1 MFEKLESLYKKY
13 LELTDLISNPEVIA
27 DQASWRKYVKE
38 QSSMKDVVDKY
49 LEYKKVVEDMESA
62 KAVMDDP
69 ELKEIASEE
78 YYSLKEKIPA
88 LEEELKILLLPKDEN
103 DDSNVI
109 IEIRA
114 GAGGEEAALFAYN
127 LYRMYTMYAELKRW
141 EVEIIDI
148 NETEIGGIKEISFMI
163 KGKGAYSRLKFESG
177 VHRVQRVPETE
188 ASGRIHTSTATV
200 AVLPEV
206 EDVEIEINPNDLRID
221 TYRASGAG
229 GQHVN
234 KTSSAIRITHIP
246 TGIVVSCQ
254 NERSQLQN
262 KETAMK
268 MLRSKLYEKQVEERD
283 SQRINTRRLQVGSGA
298 RSEKIRTY
306 NYPQS
311 RVTDHRINYT
321 IYQLETF
328 LNDVEKIAQKIGQ
341 QRAGRN
347 LAIKVYELAKKS
359 VPSCPSNSSTQ
370 LILNK
375 RVVALINLIE
385 TTNEI
390 IAKMNEIAKSMDEYK
405 EVRNMK
411 GVGDRLAPLLIAE
424 IGDIRRFKNAGS
436 LIAYAGID
444 SPPYQS
450 GKYEATNR
458 HISKR
463 GNKYL
468 RKTGFE
474 VMHKIIL

>member
-1 MFEKLESLYKKY
+1 MKYGVGIDVSKGKSTVAILSIEGEVIEMPFDINHDVEDLEKLDKKLQKFSKEDLKIVLEQTGTYHLPILTYLLDKGYCVIAENALKIKKY
-13 LELTDLISNPEVIA
+13 LDRSLRKAKTDKKDSLKLAEYVCDNWYKLKVNFIEEEKYKELRFLSRQYFSLNSMKVQQKVDFSDLTDMLFPG
-27 DQASWRKYVKE
+27 
-38 QSSMKDVVDKY
+38 
-49 LEYKKVVEDMESA
+49 
-62 KAVMDDP
+62 
-69 ELKEIASEE
+69 
-78 YYSLKEKIPA
+78 YYQL
-88 LEEELKILLLPKDEN
+88 LEECNFVVGLKIFEKFSDPK
-103 DDSNVI
+103 I
-109 IEIRA
+109 IR
-114 GAGGEEAALFAYN
+114 
-127 LYRMYTMYAELKRW
+127 K
-141 EVEIIDI
+141 
-148 NETEIGGIKEISFMI
+148 K
-163 KGKGAYSRLKFESG
+163 K
-177 VHRVQRVPETE
+177 
-188 ASGRIHTSTATV
+188 
-200 AVLPEV
+200 
-206 EDVEIEINPNDLRID
+206 
-221 TYRASGAG
+221 
-229 GQHVN
+229 
-234 KTSSAIRITHIP
+234 
-246 TGIVVSCQ
+246 
-254 NERSQLQN
+254 
-262 KETAMK
+262 
-268 MLRSKLYEKQVEERD
+268 
-283 SQRINTRRLQVGSGA
+283 
-298 RSEKIRTY
+298 
-306 NYPQS
+306 
-311 RVTDHRINYT
+311 
-321 IYQLETF
+321 LETF

-474 VMHKIIL
+474 VMQSIKSFCRVDCEVYDYIIKKEAEGKCKKSAKIAGLNKFLRQYYGILKKKYIELGTW

>member
-1 MFEKLESLYKKY
+1 MKYGVGIDISKGKSTVAILSINGEVIEMPFDINHDVEDLEKLDKKLQEFSKEDLKVVLEQTGTYHLPILTYLLDKGYCVIAENALKIKKY
-13 LELTDLISNPEVIA
+13 LDRSLRKAKTDKKDSLKLAEYVCDNWYKLKVNFIEEEKYKELRFLSRQYFSLNSMKVQQKVDFSDLTDMLFPGYYQLLEECNFVVGLKIFEKFSNPEII
-27 DQASWRKYVKE
+27 RK
-38 QSSMKDVVDKY
+38 
-49 LEYKKVVEDMESA
+49 KK
-62 KAVMDDP
+62 
-69 ELKEIASEE
+69 
-78 YYSLKEKIPA
+78 
-88 LEEELKILLLPKDEN
+88 
-103 DDSNVI
+103 
-109 IEIRA
+109 
-114 GAGGEEAALFAYN
+114 
-127 LYRMYTMYAELKRW
+127 
-141 EVEIIDI
+141 
-148 NETEIGGIKEISFMI
+148 
-163 KGKGAYSRLKFESG
+163 
-177 VHRVQRVPETE
+177 
-188 ASGRIHTSTATV
+188 
-200 AVLPEV
+200 
-206 EDVEIEINPNDLRID
+206 
-221 TYRASGAG
+221 
-229 GQHVN
+229 
-234 KTSSAIRITHIP
+234 
-246 TGIVVSCQ
+246 
-254 NERSQLQN
+254 
-262 KETAMK
+262 
-268 MLRSKLYEKQVEERD
+268 
-283 SQRINTRRLQVGSGA
+283 
-298 RSEKIRTY
+298 
-306 NYPQS
+306 
-311 RVTDHRINYT
+311 
-321 IYQLETF
+321 LETF

-405 EVRNMK
+405 EVRNMR

-474 VMHKIIL
+474 VMQSIKSFCRVDCEVYDYIVKKEAEGKCKKSAKIAGLNKFLRQYYGILKKKYIELGTW

>member
-1 MFEKLESLYKKY
+1 MKYGVGIDVSKGKSTVAILSIEGEVIEMPFDINHDVEDLEKLDKKLQKFSKEDLKIVLEQTGTYHLPILTYLLDKEYCVIAENALKIKKY
-13 LELTDLISNPEVIA
+13 LDRSLRKAKTDKKDSLKLAEYACDNWYKLKVNFIEEEKYKELRFLSRQYFSLNSMKVQQKVDFSDLTDMLFPG
-27 DQASWRKYVKE
+27 
-38 QSSMKDVVDKY
+38 
-49 LEYKKVVEDMESA
+49 
-62 KAVMDDP
+62 
-69 ELKEIASEE
+69 
-78 YYSLKEKIPA
+78 YYQL
-88 LEEELKILLLPKDEN
+88 LEECNFVVGLKIFEKFSDPK
-103 DDSNVI
+103 I
-109 IEIRA
+109 IR
-114 GAGGEEAALFAYN
+114 
-127 LYRMYTMYAELKRW
+127 K
-141 EVEIIDI
+141 
-148 NETEIGGIKEISFMI
+148 K
-163 KGKGAYSRLKFESG
+163 K
-177 VHRVQRVPETE
+177 
-188 ASGRIHTSTATV
+188 
-200 AVLPEV
+200 
-206 EDVEIEINPNDLRID
+206 
-221 TYRASGAG
+221 
-229 GQHVN
+229 
-234 KTSSAIRITHIP
+234 
-246 TGIVVSCQ
+246 
-254 NERSQLQN
+254 
-262 KETAMK
+262 
-268 MLRSKLYEKQVEERD
+268 
-283 SQRINTRRLQVGSGA
+283 
-298 RSEKIRTY
+298 
-306 NYPQS
+306 
-311 RVTDHRINYT
+311 
-321 IYQLETF
+321 LETF

-390 IAKMNEIAKSMDEYK
+390 IAKMNEIAKNMDEYK

-474 VMHKIIL
+474 VMQSIKSFCRVDCEVYDYIVKKETEGKCKKSAKIAGLNKFLRQYYGMLKKKYIELGTW

>member
-1 MFEKLESLYKKY
+1 MKYGVGIDVSKGKSTVAILSIEGEVIEMPFDINHDVEDLEKLDKKLQKFSKEDLKIVLEQTGTYHLPILTYLLDKEYCVIAENALKIKKY
-13 LELTDLISNPEVIA
+13 LDRSLRKAKTDKKDSLKLAEYACDNWYKLKVNFIEEEKYKELRFLSRQYFSLNSMKVQQKVDFSDLTDMLFPG
-27 DQASWRKYVKE
+27 
-38 QSSMKDVVDKY
+38 
-49 LEYKKVVEDMESA
+49 
-62 KAVMDDP
+62 
-69 ELKEIASEE
+69 
-78 YYSLKEKIPA
+78 YYQL
-88 LEEELKILLLPKDEN
+88 LEECNFVVGLKIFEKFSDPK
-103 DDSNVI
+103 I
-109 IEIRA
+109 IR
-114 GAGGEEAALFAYN
+114 
-127 LYRMYTMYAELKRW
+127 K
-141 EVEIIDI
+141 
-148 NETEIGGIKEISFMI
+148 K
-163 KGKGAYSRLKFESG
+163 K
-177 VHRVQRVPETE
+177 
-188 ASGRIHTSTATV
+188 
-200 AVLPEV
+200 
-206 EDVEIEINPNDLRID
+206 
-221 TYRASGAG
+221 
-229 GQHVN
+229 
-234 KTSSAIRITHIP
+234 
-246 TGIVVSCQ
+246 
-254 NERSQLQN
+254 
-262 KETAMK
+262 
-268 MLRSKLYEKQVEERD
+268 
-283 SQRINTRRLQVGSGA
+283 
-298 RSEKIRTY
+298 
-306 NYPQS
+306 
-311 RVTDHRINYT
+311 
-321 IYQLETF
+321 LETF

-390 IAKMNEIAKSMDEYK
+390 IAKMNEIAKNMDEYK

-474 VMHKIIL
+474 VMQSIKSFCRVDCEVYDYIIKKEAEGKCKKSAKIAGLNKFLRQYYGILKKKYIELGTW

>member
-1 MFEKLESLYKKY
+1 MKYGVGIDVSKGKSTVAILSIEGEVIEMPFDINHDVEDLEKLDTKLQEFSKEDLKIVLEQTVTYHLPILTYLLDKGYCVIAENALKIKKY
-13 LELTDLISNPEVIA
+13 LDRSLRKAKTDKKDSLKLAEYACDNWYKLKANFIEEEKYKELKFLSRQYFSLNSIKVQQKVDFSDLTDMLFPGYY
-27 DQASWRKYVKE
+27 QL
-38 QSSMKDVVDKY
+38 
-49 LEYKKVVEDMESA
+49 LEECNFIVGLKIFEKFS
-62 KAVMDDP
+62 DP
-69 ELKEIASEE
+69 EIIKKKKLK
-78 YYSLKEKIPA
+78 
-88 LEEELKILLLPKDEN
+88 
-103 DDSNVI
+103 
-109 IEIRA
+109 
-114 GAGGEEAALFAYN
+114 
-127 LYRMYTMYAELKRW
+127 
-141 EVEIIDI
+141 
-148 NETEIGGIKEISFMI
+148 
-163 KGKGAYSRLKFESG
+163 
-177 VHRVQRVPETE
+177 
-188 ASGRIHTSTATV
+188 
-200 AVLPEV
+200 
-206 EDVEIEINPNDLRID
+206 
-221 TYRASGAG
+221 
-229 GQHVN
+229 
-234 KTSSAIRITHIP
+234 
-246 TGIVVSCQ
+246 
-254 NERSQLQN
+254 
-262 KETAMK
+262 
-268 MLRSKLYEKQVEERD
+268 
-283 SQRINTRRLQVGSGA
+283 
-298 RSEKIRTY
+298 
-306 NYPQS
+306 
-311 RVTDHRINYT
+311 
-321 IYQLETF
+321 TF

-341 QRAGRN
+341 KRAGRN

-474 VMHKIIL
+474 VMQSIKSFCRVDCEVYDYIVKKEAEGKCKKSAKIAGLNKFLRQYYGILKKKYIELGTW

>member
-1 MFEKLESLYKKY
+1 MKYGVGIDVSKGKSTVAILSINGEVIEMPFDINHDVEDLEKLDKKLQEFSKEDLKVVLEQTGTYHLPILTYLLDKGYCVIAENALKIKKY
-13 LELTDLISNPEVIA
+13 LDRSLRKAKTDKKDSLKLAEYVCDNWYKLKVNFIEEEKYKELRFLSRQYFSLNSMKVQQKVDFSDLTDMLFPGYYQLLEEYNFVVGLKIFEKFSNPEII
-27 DQASWRKYVKE
+27 RK
-38 QSSMKDVVDKY
+38 
-49 LEYKKVVEDMESA
+49 KK
-62 KAVMDDP
+62 
-69 ELKEIASEE
+69 
-78 YYSLKEKIPA
+78 
-88 LEEELKILLLPKDEN
+88 
-103 DDSNVI
+103 
-109 IEIRA
+109 
-114 GAGGEEAALFAYN
+114 
-127 LYRMYTMYAELKRW
+127 
-141 EVEIIDI
+141 
-148 NETEIGGIKEISFMI
+148 
-163 KGKGAYSRLKFESG
+163 
-177 VHRVQRVPETE
+177 
-188 ASGRIHTSTATV
+188 
-200 AVLPEV
+200 
-206 EDVEIEINPNDLRID
+206 
-221 TYRASGAG
+221 
-229 GQHVN
+229 
-234 KTSSAIRITHIP
+234 
-246 TGIVVSCQ
+246 
-254 NERSQLQN
+254 
-262 KETAMK
+262 
-268 MLRSKLYEKQVEERD
+268 
-283 SQRINTRRLQVGSGA
+283 
-298 RSEKIRTY
+298 
-306 NYPQS
+306 
-311 RVTDHRINYT
+311 
-321 IYQLETF
+321 LETF

-405 EVRNMK
+405 EVRNMR

-474 VMHKIIL
+474 VMQSIKSFCRVDCEVYDYIVKKEAEGKCKKSAKIAGLNKFLRQYYGILKKKYIELGTW

>member
-1 MFEKLESLYKKY
+1 MKYGVGIDVSKGKSTVAILSIEGEVIEMPFDINHDVEDLEKLDKKLQKFSKEDLKIVLEQTGTYHLPILTYLLDKEYCVIAENALKIKKY
-13 LELTDLISNPEVIA
+13 LDRSLRKAKTDKKDSLKLAEYACDNWYKLKVNFIEEEKYKELRFLSRQYFSLNSMKVQQKVDFSDLTDMLFPG
-27 DQASWRKYVKE
+27 
-38 QSSMKDVVDKY
+38 
-49 LEYKKVVEDMESA
+49 
-62 KAVMDDP
+62 
-69 ELKEIASEE
+69 
-78 YYSLKEKIPA
+78 YYQL
-88 LEEELKILLLPKDEN
+88 LEECNLVVGLKIFEKFSDPK
-103 DDSNVI
+103 I
-109 IEIRA
+109 IR
-114 GAGGEEAALFAYN
+114 
-127 LYRMYTMYAELKRW
+127 K
-141 EVEIIDI
+141 
-148 NETEIGGIKEISFMI
+148 K
-163 KGKGAYSRLKFESG
+163 K
-177 VHRVQRVPETE
+177 
-188 ASGRIHTSTATV
+188 
-200 AVLPEV
+200 
-206 EDVEIEINPNDLRID
+206 
-221 TYRASGAG
+221 
-229 GQHVN
+229 
-234 KTSSAIRITHIP
+234 
-246 TGIVVSCQ
+246 
-254 NERSQLQN
+254 
-262 KETAMK
+262 
-268 MLRSKLYEKQVEERD
+268 
-283 SQRINTRRLQVGSGA
+283 
-298 RSEKIRTY
+298 
-306 NYPQS
+306 
-311 RVTDHRINYT
+311 
-321 IYQLETF
+321 LETF

-390 IAKMNEIAKSMDEYK
+390 IAKMNEIAKNMDEYK

-474 VMHKIIL
+474 VMQSIKSFCRVDCEVYDYIVKKETEGKCKKSAKIAGLNKFLRQYYGILKKKYIELGTW

>member
-1 MFEKLESLYKKY
+1 MKYGVGIDVSKGKSTVAILSIEGEVIEMPFDINHDVEDLEKLDKKLQKFSKEDLKIVLEQTGTYHLPILTYLLDKEYCVIAENALKIKKY
-13 LELTDLISNPEVIA
+13 LDRSLRKAKTDKKDSLKLAEYACDNWYKLKVNFIEEEKYKELRFLSRQYFSLNSMKVQQKVDFSDLTDMLFPGYYQLLEECNF
-27 DQASWRKYVKE
+27 
-38 QSSMKDVVDKY
+38 VVGLKIF
-49 LEYKKVVEDMESA
+49 EKFS
-62 KAVMDDP
+62 DP
-69 ELKEIASEE
+69 E
-78 YYSLKEKIPA
+78 
-88 LEEELKILLLPKDEN
+88 
-103 DDSNVI
+103 I
-109 IEIRA
+109 IR
-114 GAGGEEAALFAYN
+114 
-127 LYRMYTMYAELKRW
+127 K
-141 EVEIIDI
+141 
-148 NETEIGGIKEISFMI
+148 K
-163 KGKGAYSRLKFESG
+163 K
-177 VHRVQRVPETE
+177 
-188 ASGRIHTSTATV
+188 
-200 AVLPEV
+200 
-206 EDVEIEINPNDLRID
+206 
-221 TYRASGAG
+221 
-229 GQHVN
+229 
-234 KTSSAIRITHIP
+234 
-246 TGIVVSCQ
+246 
-254 NERSQLQN
+254 
-262 KETAMK
+262 
-268 MLRSKLYEKQVEERD
+268 
-283 SQRINTRRLQVGSGA
+283 
-298 RSEKIRTY
+298 
-306 NYPQS
+306 
-311 RVTDHRINYT
+311 
-321 IYQLETF
+321 LETF

-474 VMHKIIL
+474 VMQSIKSFCRVDCEFYDYIVKKETEGKCKKSAKIAGLNKFLRQYYGILKKKYIELGTW

>member
-1 MFEKLESLYKKY
+1 MKYGVGIDVSKGKSTVAILSIEGEVIEMPFDINHDVEDLEKLDKKLQKFSKEDIKIVLEQTGTYHLPILTYLLDKGYCVIAENALKIKKY
-13 LELTDLISNPEVIA
+13 LDRSLRKAKTDKKDSLKLAEYTCDNWYKLKANFIEEEKYKELRFLSRQYFSLNSMKVQQKVDFSDLTDMLFPGYY
-27 DQASWRKYVKE
+27 QL
-38 QSSMKDVVDKY
+38 
-49 LEYKKVVEDMESA
+49 LEECNFIVGLKIFEKFS
-62 KAVMDDP
+62 DP
-69 ELKEIASEE
+69 E
-78 YYSLKEKIPA
+78 
-88 LEEELKILLLPKDEN
+88 
-103 DDSNVI
+103 I
-109 IEIRA
+109 IR
-114 GAGGEEAALFAYN
+114 
-127 LYRMYTMYAELKRW
+127 K
-141 EVEIIDI
+141 
-148 NETEIGGIKEISFMI
+148 K
-163 KGKGAYSRLKFESG
+163 K
-177 VHRVQRVPETE
+177 
-188 ASGRIHTSTATV
+188 
-200 AVLPEV
+200 
-206 EDVEIEINPNDLRID
+206 
-221 TYRASGAG
+221 
-229 GQHVN
+229 
-234 KTSSAIRITHIP
+234 
-246 TGIVVSCQ
+246 
-254 NERSQLQN
+254 
-262 KETAMK
+262 
-268 MLRSKLYEKQVEERD
+268 
-283 SQRINTRRLQVGSGA
+283 
-298 RSEKIRTY
+298 
-306 NYPQS
+306 
-311 RVTDHRINYT
+311 
-321 IYQLETF
+321 LETF

-341 QRAGRN
+341 KRAGRN

-474 VMHKIIL
+474 VMQSIKSFCRVDCEVYDYIVKKEAEGKCKKSAKIAGLNKFLRQYYGILKKKYIELGTW

>member
-1 MFEKLESLYKKY
+1 MKYGVGIDVSKGKSTVAILSIEGEVIEMPFNINHDVEDLEKLDTKLQKFSKEDLKIVLEQTGIYQLPILTYLLDKGYCVIAENALKIKKY
-13 LELTDLISNPEVIA
+13 LDRSLRKAKTDKKDSLKLAEYACDNWYKLKANFIEEEKYKELKFLSRQYFSLNSMKVQQKVDFSDLTDMLFPGYY
-27 DQASWRKYVKE
+27 QL
-38 QSSMKDVVDKY
+38 
-49 LEYKKVVEDMESA
+49 LEECNFIVGLKIFEKFS
-62 KAVMDDP
+62 DP
-69 ELKEIASEE
+69 E
-78 YYSLKEKIPA
+78 
-88 LEEELKILLLPKDEN
+88 
-103 DDSNVI
+103 I
-109 IEIRA
+109 IR
-114 GAGGEEAALFAYN
+114 
-127 LYRMYTMYAELKRW
+127 K
-141 EVEIIDI
+141 
-148 NETEIGGIKEISFMI
+148 K
-163 KGKGAYSRLKFESG
+163 K
-177 VHRVQRVPETE
+177 
-188 ASGRIHTSTATV
+188 
-200 AVLPEV
+200 
-206 EDVEIEINPNDLRID
+206 
-221 TYRASGAG
+221 
-229 GQHVN
+229 
-234 KTSSAIRITHIP
+234 
-246 TGIVVSCQ
+246 
-254 NERSQLQN
+254 
-262 KETAMK
+262 
-268 MLRSKLYEKQVEERD
+268 
-283 SQRINTRRLQVGSGA
+283 
-298 RSEKIRTY
+298 
-306 NYPQS
+306 
-311 RVTDHRINYT
+311 
-321 IYQLETF
+321 LETF

-341 QRAGRN
+341 KRAGRN

-474 VMHKIIL
+474 VMQSIKSFCRVDCEVYDYIVKKEAEGKCKKSAKIAGLNKFLRQYYGILKKKYIELGTW

>member
-1 MFEKLESLYKKY
+1 MKYGVGIDVSKGKSTVAILSIEGEVIEMPFDINHDVEDLEKLDKKLQKFSKEDLKIVLEQTGTYHLPILTYLLDKKYYVIAENALKIKKY
-13 LELTDLISNPEVIA
+13 LDRSLRKAKTDKKDSLKLAEYACDNWYKLKVNFIEEEKYKELRFLSRQYFSLNSMKVQQKVDFSDLTDMLFPGYYQLLEECNF
-27 DQASWRKYVKE
+27 
-38 QSSMKDVVDKY
+38 VVGLKIF
-49 LEYKKVVEDMESA
+49 EKFS
-62 KAVMDDP
+62 DP
-69 ELKEIASEE
+69 E
-78 YYSLKEKIPA
+78 
-88 LEEELKILLLPKDEN
+88 
-103 DDSNVI
+103 I
-109 IEIRA
+109 IR
-114 GAGGEEAALFAYN
+114 
-127 LYRMYTMYAELKRW
+127 K
-141 EVEIIDI
+141 
-148 NETEIGGIKEISFMI
+148 K
-163 KGKGAYSRLKFESG
+163 K
-177 VHRVQRVPETE
+177 
-188 ASGRIHTSTATV
+188 
-200 AVLPEV
+200 
-206 EDVEIEINPNDLRID
+206 
-221 TYRASGAG
+221 
-229 GQHVN
+229 
-234 KTSSAIRITHIP
+234 
-246 TGIVVSCQ
+246 
-254 NERSQLQN
+254 
-262 KETAMK
+262 
-268 MLRSKLYEKQVEERD
+268 
-283 SQRINTRRLQVGSGA
+283 
-298 RSEKIRTY
+298 
-306 NYPQS
+306 
-311 RVTDHRINYT
+311 
-321 IYQLETF
+321 LETF

-436 LIAYAGID
+436 LNAYAGID

-474 VMHKIIL
+474 VMQSIKSFCRVDCEVYDYIVKKETEGKCKKSAKIAGLNKFLRQYYGILKKKYIELGTW

>member
-1 MFEKLESLYKKY
+1 MKYGVGIDVSKGKSTVAILSIEGEVIEMPFDINHDVEDLEKLDKKLQKFSKEDLKIVLEQTGTYHLPILTYLLDKEYCVIAENALKIKKY
-13 LELTDLISNPEVIA
+13 LDRSLRKAKTDKKDSLKLAEYACDNWYKLKVNFIEEEKYKELRFLSRQYFSLNSMKVQQKVDFSDLTDMLFPG
-27 DQASWRKYVKE
+27 
-38 QSSMKDVVDKY
+38 
-49 LEYKKVVEDMESA
+49 
-62 KAVMDDP
+62 
-69 ELKEIASEE
+69 
-78 YYSLKEKIPA
+78 YYQL
-88 LEEELKILLLPKDEN
+88 LEECNFVVGLKIFEKFSDPK
-103 DDSNVI
+103 I
-109 IEIRA
+109 IR
-114 GAGGEEAALFAYN
+114 
-127 LYRMYTMYAELKRW
+127 K
-141 EVEIIDI
+141 
-148 NETEIGGIKEISFMI
+148 K
-163 KGKGAYSRLKFESG
+163 K
-177 VHRVQRVPETE
+177 
-188 ASGRIHTSTATV
+188 
-200 AVLPEV
+200 
-206 EDVEIEINPNDLRID
+206 
-221 TYRASGAG
+221 
-229 GQHVN
+229 
-234 KTSSAIRITHIP
+234 
-246 TGIVVSCQ
+246 
-254 NERSQLQN
+254 
-262 KETAMK
+262 
-268 MLRSKLYEKQVEERD
+268 
-283 SQRINTRRLQVGSGA
+283 
-298 RSEKIRTY
+298 
-306 NYPQS
+306 
-311 RVTDHRINYT
+311 
-321 IYQLETF
+321 LETF

-390 IAKMNEIAKSMDEYK
+390 IAKMNEIAKNMDEYK

-474 VMHKIIL
+474 VMQSIKSFCRVDCEVYDYIVKKETEGKCKKSAKTAGLNKFLRQYYGILKKKYIELGTW

>member
-1 MFEKLESLYKKY
+1 MKYGVGIDVSKGKSTVAILSIEGEVIEMPFNINHDVEDLEKLDTKLQKFSKEDLKIVLEQTGTYHLPILTYLLDKGYCVIAENALKIKKY
-13 LELTDLISNPEVIA
+13 LDRSLRKAKTDKKDSLKLAEYTCDNWYKLKANFIEEEKYKELKFLSRQYFSLNSMKVQQKVDFSDLTDMLFPGYY
-27 DQASWRKYVKE
+27 QL
-38 QSSMKDVVDKY
+38 
-49 LEYKKVVEDMESA
+49 LEECNFIVGLKIFEKFS
-62 KAVMDDP
+62 DP
-69 ELKEIASEE
+69 E
-78 YYSLKEKIPA
+78 
-88 LEEELKILLLPKDEN
+88 
-103 DDSNVI
+103 I
-109 IEIRA
+109 IR
-114 GAGGEEAALFAYN
+114 
-127 LYRMYTMYAELKRW
+127 K
-141 EVEIIDI
+141 
-148 NETEIGGIKEISFMI
+148 K
-163 KGKGAYSRLKFESG
+163 K
-177 VHRVQRVPETE
+177 
-188 ASGRIHTSTATV
+188 
-200 AVLPEV
+200 
-206 EDVEIEINPNDLRID
+206 
-221 TYRASGAG
+221 
-229 GQHVN
+229 
-234 KTSSAIRITHIP
+234 
-246 TGIVVSCQ
+246 
-254 NERSQLQN
+254 
-262 KETAMK
+262 
-268 MLRSKLYEKQVEERD
+268 
-283 SQRINTRRLQVGSGA
+283 
-298 RSEKIRTY
+298 
-306 NYPQS
+306 
-311 RVTDHRINYT
+311 
-321 IYQLETF
+321 LETF

-341 QRAGRN
+341 KRAGRN

-474 VMHKIIL
+474 VMQSIKSFCRVDCEVYNYIVKKEAEGKCKKAAKIAGLNKFLRQYYGILKKKYIELGTW

>member
-1 MFEKLESLYKKY
+1 MKYGVGIDVSKGKSTVAILSIEGEVIEMPFNINHDVEDLEKLDTKLQKFSKEDLKIVLEQTGTYHLPILTYLLDKGYCVIAENALKIKKY
-13 LELTDLISNPEVIA
+13 LDRSLRKAKTDKKDSLKLAEYACDNWYKLKANFIEEEKYKELKFLSRQYFSLNSMKVHQKVDFSDLTDMLFPGYY
-27 DQASWRKYVKE
+27 QL
-38 QSSMKDVVDKY
+38 
-49 LEYKKVVEDMESA
+49 LEECNFIVGLKIFEKFS
-62 KAVMDDP
+62 DP
-69 ELKEIASEE
+69 E
-78 YYSLKEKIPA
+78 
-88 LEEELKILLLPKDEN
+88 
-103 DDSNVI
+103 I
-109 IEIRA
+109 IR
-114 GAGGEEAALFAYN
+114 
-127 LYRMYTMYAELKRW
+127 K
-141 EVEIIDI
+141 
-148 NETEIGGIKEISFMI
+148 K
-163 KGKGAYSRLKFESG
+163 K
-177 VHRVQRVPETE
+177 
-188 ASGRIHTSTATV
+188 
-200 AVLPEV
+200 
-206 EDVEIEINPNDLRID
+206 
-221 TYRASGAG
+221 
-229 GQHVN
+229 
-234 KTSSAIRITHIP
+234 
-246 TGIVVSCQ
+246 
-254 NERSQLQN
+254 
-262 KETAMK
+262 
-268 MLRSKLYEKQVEERD
+268 
-283 SQRINTRRLQVGSGA
+283 
-298 RSEKIRTY
+298 
-306 NYPQS
+306 
-311 RVTDHRINYT
+311 
-321 IYQLETF
+321 LETF

-341 QRAGRN
+341 KRAGRN

-436 LIAYAGID
+436 LIAYTGID

-474 VMHKIIL
+474 VMQSIKSFCRVDCEVYDYIVKKEIEGKCKKSAKIAGLNKFLRQYYGILKKKYIELGTW

>member
-1 MFEKLESLYKKY
+1 MKYGVGIDVSKGKSTVAILSIEGEVIEMPFDINHDVEDLEKLDKKLQKFSKEDLKIVLEQTGTYHLPILTYLLDKEYCVIAENALKIKKY
-13 LELTDLISNPEVIA
+13 LDRSLRKAKTDKKDSLKLAEYACDNWYKLKVNFIEEEKYKELRFLSRQYFSLNSMKVQQKVDFSDLTDMLFPG
-27 DQASWRKYVKE
+27 
-38 QSSMKDVVDKY
+38 
-49 LEYKKVVEDMESA
+49 
-62 KAVMDDP
+62 
-69 ELKEIASEE
+69 
-78 YYSLKEKIPA
+78 YYQL
-88 LEEELKILLLPKDEN
+88 LEECNFIVGLKIFEKFSDPK
-103 DDSNVI
+103 I
-109 IEIRA
+109 IR
-114 GAGGEEAALFAYN
+114 
-127 LYRMYTMYAELKRW
+127 K
-141 EVEIIDI
+141 
-148 NETEIGGIKEISFMI
+148 K
-163 KGKGAYSRLKFESG
+163 K
-177 VHRVQRVPETE
+177 
-188 ASGRIHTSTATV
+188 
-200 AVLPEV
+200 
-206 EDVEIEINPNDLRID
+206 
-221 TYRASGAG
+221 
-229 GQHVN
+229 
-234 KTSSAIRITHIP
+234 
-246 TGIVVSCQ
+246 
-254 NERSQLQN
+254 
-262 KETAMK
+262 
-268 MLRSKLYEKQVEERD
+268 
-283 SQRINTRRLQVGSGA
+283 
-298 RSEKIRTY
+298 
-306 NYPQS
+306 
-311 RVTDHRINYT
+311 
-321 IYQLETF
+321 LETF

-390 IAKMNEIAKSMDEYK
+390 IAKMNEIAKNMDEYK

-474 VMHKIIL
+474 VMQSIKSFCRVDCEVYDYIVKKETEGKCKKSAKIAGLNKFLRQYYGILKKKYIELGTW

>member
-1 MFEKLESLYKKY
+1 MKYGVGIDVSKGKSTVAILSIEGEVIEMPFDINHDVEDLEKLDKKLQKFSKEDLKIVLEQTGTYHLPILTYLLDKEYCVIAENALKIKKY
-13 LELTDLISNPEVIA
+13 LDRSLRKAKTDKKDSLKLAEYACDNWYKLKVNFIEEEKYKELRFLSRQYFSLNSMKVQQKVDFSDLTDMLFPG
-27 DQASWRKYVKE
+27 
-38 QSSMKDVVDKY
+38 
-49 LEYKKVVEDMESA
+49 
-62 KAVMDDP
+62 
-69 ELKEIASEE
+69 
-78 YYSLKEKIPA
+78 YYQL
-88 LEEELKILLLPKDEN
+88 LEECNFVVGLKIFEKFSDPK
-103 DDSNVI
+103 I
-109 IEIRA
+109 IR
-114 GAGGEEAALFAYN
+114 
-127 LYRMYTMYAELKRW
+127 K
-141 EVEIIDI
+141 
-148 NETEIGGIKEISFMI
+148 K
-163 KGKGAYSRLKFESG
+163 K
-177 VHRVQRVPETE
+177 
-188 ASGRIHTSTATV
+188 
-200 AVLPEV
+200 
-206 EDVEIEINPNDLRID
+206 
-221 TYRASGAG
+221 
-229 GQHVN
+229 
-234 KTSSAIRITHIP
+234 
-246 TGIVVSCQ
+246 
-254 NERSQLQN
+254 
-262 KETAMK
+262 
-268 MLRSKLYEKQVEERD
+268 
-283 SQRINTRRLQVGSGA
+283 
-298 RSEKIRTY
+298 
-306 NYPQS
+306 
-311 RVTDHRINYT
+311 
-321 IYQLETF
+321 LETF

-390 IAKMNEIAKSMDEYK
+390 IAKMNEIAKNMDEYK

-450 GKYEATNR
+450 GKYEATSR

-474 VMHKIIL
+474 VMQSIKSFCRVDCEVYDYIVKKETEGKCKKSAKIAGLNKFLRQYYGILKKKYIELGTW

>member
-1 MFEKLESLYKKY
+1 MKYGVGIDVSKGKSTVAILSIEGEVIEMPFDINHDVEDLEKLDKKLQKFSKEDLKIVLEQTGTYHLPILTYLLDKEYCVIAENALKIKKY
-13 LELTDLISNPEVIA
+13 LDRSLRKAKTDKKDSLKLAEYACDNWYKLKVNFIEEEKYKELRFLSRQYFSLNSMKVQQKVDFSDLTDMLFPG
-27 DQASWRKYVKE
+27 
-38 QSSMKDVVDKY
+38 
-49 LEYKKVVEDMESA
+49 
-62 KAVMDDP
+62 
-69 ELKEIASEE
+69 
-78 YYSLKEKIPA
+78 YYQL
-88 LEEELKILLLPKDEN
+88 LEECNFVVGLKIFEKFSDPK
-103 DDSNVI
+103 I
-109 IEIRA
+109 IR
-114 GAGGEEAALFAYN
+114 
-127 LYRMYTMYAELKRW
+127 K
-141 EVEIIDI
+141 
-148 NETEIGGIKEISFMI
+148 K
-163 KGKGAYSRLKFESG
+163 K
-177 VHRVQRVPETE
+177 
-188 ASGRIHTSTATV
+188 
-200 AVLPEV
+200 
-206 EDVEIEINPNDLRID
+206 
-221 TYRASGAG
+221 
-229 GQHVN
+229 
-234 KTSSAIRITHIP
+234 
-246 TGIVVSCQ
+246 
-254 NERSQLQN
+254 
-262 KETAMK
+262 
-268 MLRSKLYEKQVEERD
+268 
-283 SQRINTRRLQVGSGA
+283 
-298 RSEKIRTY
+298 
-306 NYPQS
+306 
-311 RVTDHRINYT
+311 
-321 IYQLETF
+321 LETF

-359 VPSCPSNSSTQ
+359 APSCPSNSSTQ

-390 IAKMNEIAKSMDEYK
+390 IAKMNEIAKNMDEYK

-474 VMHKIIL
+474 VMQSIKSFCRVDCEVYDYIVKKETEGKCKKSAKIAGLNKFLRQYYGILKKKYIELGTW

>member
-1 MFEKLESLYKKY
+1 MKYGVGIDVSKGKSTVAILSIEGEVIEMPFDINHDVEDLEKLDKKLQKFSKEDLKIVLEQTGTYHLPILTYLLDKEYCVIAENALKIKKY
-13 LELTDLISNPEVIA
+13 LDRSLRKAKTDKKDSLKLAEYACDNWYKLKVNFIEEEKYKELRFLSRQYFSLNSMKVQQKVDFSDLTDMLFPGYYQLLEECNF
-27 DQASWRKYVKE
+27 
-38 QSSMKDVVDKY
+38 VVGLKIF
-49 LEYKKVVEDMESA
+49 EKFS
-62 KAVMDDP
+62 DP
-69 ELKEIASEE
+69 E
-78 YYSLKEKIPA
+78 
-88 LEEELKILLLPKDEN
+88 
-103 DDSNVI
+103 I
-109 IEIRA
+109 IR
-114 GAGGEEAALFAYN
+114 
-127 LYRMYTMYAELKRW
+127 K
-141 EVEIIDI
+141 
-148 NETEIGGIKEISFMI
+148 K
-163 KGKGAYSRLKFESG
+163 K
-177 VHRVQRVPETE
+177 
-188 ASGRIHTSTATV
+188 
-200 AVLPEV
+200 
-206 EDVEIEINPNDLRID
+206 
-221 TYRASGAG
+221 
-229 GQHVN
+229 
-234 KTSSAIRITHIP
+234 
-246 TGIVVSCQ
+246 
-254 NERSQLQN
+254 
-262 KETAMK
+262 
-268 MLRSKLYEKQVEERD
+268 
-283 SQRINTRRLQVGSGA
+283 
-298 RSEKIRTY
+298 
-306 NYPQS
+306 
-311 RVTDHRINYT
+311 
-321 IYQLETF
+321 LETF

-359 VPSCPSNSSTQ
+359 VSSCPSNSSTQ

-474 VMHKIIL
+474 VMQSIKSFCRVDCEVYDYIVKKETEGKCKKSAKIAGLNKFLRQYYGILKKKYIELGTW

>member
-1 MFEKLESLYKKY
+1 MKYGVGIDVSKGKSTVAILSIEGEVIEMPFGINHDVEDLEKLDKKLQKFSKEDLKIVLEQTGTYHLPILTYLLDKGYCVIAENALKIKKY
-13 LELTDLISNPEVIA
+13 LDRSLRKAKTDKKDSLKLAEYTCDNWYKLKANFIEEEKYKELKFLSRQYFSLNSMKVQQKVDFSDLTDMLFPGYY
-27 DQASWRKYVKE
+27 QL
-38 QSSMKDVVDKY
+38 
-49 LEYKKVVEDMESA
+49 LEECNFIVGLKIFEKFS
-62 KAVMDDP
+62 DP
-69 ELKEIASEE
+69 E
-78 YYSLKEKIPA
+78 
-88 LEEELKILLLPKDEN
+88 
-103 DDSNVI
+103 I
-109 IEIRA
+109 I
-114 GAGGEEAALFAYN
+114 
-127 LYRMYTMYAELKRW
+127 K
-141 EVEIIDI
+141 
-148 NETEIGGIKEISFMI
+148 K
-163 KGKGAYSRLKFESG
+163 KK
-177 VHRVQRVPETE
+177 
-188 ASGRIHTSTATV
+188 
-200 AVLPEV
+200 
-206 EDVEIEINPNDLRID
+206 
-221 TYRASGAG
+221 
-229 GQHVN
+229 
-234 KTSSAIRITHIP
+234 
-246 TGIVVSCQ
+246 
-254 NERSQLQN
+254 
-262 KETAMK
+262 
-268 MLRSKLYEKQVEERD
+268 
-283 SQRINTRRLQVGSGA
+283 
-298 RSEKIRTY
+298 
-306 NYPQS
+306 
-311 RVTDHRINYT
+311 
-321 IYQLETF
+321 LETF

-341 QRAGRN
+341 KRAGRN

-444 SPPYQS
+444 APPYQS

-474 VMHKIIL
+474 VMQSIKSFCRVDCEVYNYIVKKEAEGKCKKSAKIAGLNKFLRQYYGILKKKYIELGTW

>member
-1 MFEKLESLYKKY
+1 MKYGVGIDVSKGKSTVAILSIEGEVIEMPFDINHDVEDLEKLDKKLQKFSKEDLKIVLEQTGTYHLPILTYLLDKEYCVIAENALKIKKY
-13 LELTDLISNPEVIA
+13 LDRSLRKAKTDKKDSLKLAEYACDNWYKLKINFIEEEKYKELRFLSRQYFSLNSMKVQQKVDFSDLTDMLFPG
-27 DQASWRKYVKE
+27 
-38 QSSMKDVVDKY
+38 
-49 LEYKKVVEDMESA
+49 
-62 KAVMDDP
+62 
-69 ELKEIASEE
+69 
-78 YYSLKEKIPA
+78 YYQL
-88 LEEELKILLLPKDEN
+88 LEECNFVVGLKIFEKFSDPK
-103 DDSNVI
+103 I
-109 IEIRA
+109 IR
-114 GAGGEEAALFAYN
+114 
-127 LYRMYTMYAELKRW
+127 K
-141 EVEIIDI
+141 
-148 NETEIGGIKEISFMI
+148 K
-163 KGKGAYSRLKFESG
+163 K
-177 VHRVQRVPETE
+177 
-188 ASGRIHTSTATV
+188 
-200 AVLPEV
+200 
-206 EDVEIEINPNDLRID
+206 
-221 TYRASGAG
+221 
-229 GQHVN
+229 
-234 KTSSAIRITHIP
+234 
-246 TGIVVSCQ
+246 
-254 NERSQLQN
+254 
-262 KETAMK
+262 
-268 MLRSKLYEKQVEERD
+268 
-283 SQRINTRRLQVGSGA
+283 
-298 RSEKIRTY
+298 
-306 NYPQS
+306 
-311 RVTDHRINYT
+311 
-321 IYQLETF
+321 LETF

-390 IAKMNEIAKSMDEYK
+390 IAKMNEIAKNMDEYK

-474 VMHKIIL
+474 VMQSIKSFCRVDCEVYDYIVKKETEGKCKKSAKIAGLNKFLRQYYGILKKKYIELGTW